1 MTDLERAKE
10 FHSTLKASAREE
22 LTIYQTIRELNGYP
36 SGYIETHRKRSER
49 LARAIEHSA
58 IILSLLS

>member
-10 FHSTLKASAREE
+10 FHSMLKASARQE
-22 LTIYQTIRELNGYP
+22 LTIYRTIRELTVYP
-36 SGYIETHRKRSER
+36 SGYIEIHRRRSER
-49 LARAIEHSA
+49 LERAVEHSA